1 MKEDRLYRKLK
12 ERMEAVS
19 LVQPQQLGIL
29 TPYWKRLT
37 HLFKT
42 NSFQIF
48 LIVGFVTSLFLWFLL
63 GNYLVKLASLLQYG
77 F

>member
-1 MKEDRLYRKLK
+1 MKEDRFYRKLK
-12 ERMEAVS
+12 ERMKAVS

-37 HLFKT
+37 YLFKT
-42 NSFQIF
+42 NPFQIF
-48 LIVGFVTSLFLWFLL
+48 LIIGFLTSFFLWFLL
-63 GNYLVKLASLLQYG
+63 GNYLVRLVSLLQYG